1 MWSCSKIGGKLT
13 VIVRKNFRLG
23 RFVGK
28 KRRGWEQWKTPPP
41 YPGISTF
48 NFWKKRR
55 RASKFLNP
63 LRKEKIFA
71 LIFLGE
77 RLETT
82 FLYKQ
87 LHFEFDSLA
96 ESLKNLKKWTF
107 KRIIWVILYFFEKI
121 YFLIF
126 SYKTSKYIE
135 REREL
140 KSRSSYVTTSDG
152 CYCIWIFLYYDVH
165 RHIEIR
171 HWSVSICKQTPKSIW
186 QLQISRFCS
195 YATAAVSVRT

>member
-1 MWSCSKIGGKLT
+1 M
-13 VIVRKNFRLG
+13 IVRKNFRLG

-55 RASKFLNP
+55 RASKFLSP
-63 LRKEKIFA
+63 LRKKIFA
-71 LIFLGE
+71 LYVFLGE
-77 RLETT
+77 RFETT

-152 CYCIWIFLYYDVH
+152 CYFVSEFLVRCTLTSRYVTDWFRFVNKLQNLFGSSRSPVFTLYIYTTVF
-165 RHIEIR
+165 
-171 HWSVSICKQTPKSIW
+171 KS
-186 QLQISRFCS
+186 
-195 YATAAVSVRT
+195 T